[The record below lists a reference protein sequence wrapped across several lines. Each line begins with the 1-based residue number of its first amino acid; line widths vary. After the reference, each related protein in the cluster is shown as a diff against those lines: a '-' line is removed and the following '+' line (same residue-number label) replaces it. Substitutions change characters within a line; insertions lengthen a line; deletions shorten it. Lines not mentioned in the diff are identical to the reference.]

1 MLFKNI
7 SILDENFQIRNNI
20 YLKTEDEIITYIGEK
35 CPNQNQDKDKE
46 EESIDGKGLLLLP
59 GFYNSHAHSPM
70 SLLRGYGE
78 GLELHEWLN
87 KKIFPFEKTLNI
99 EDVYWGSLLSMAES
113 MSYGIVSTTD
123 MYFLTDGLAK
133 AVLDSGMKAN
143 ISRSVSN
150 TSRVNPHDD
159 ITFKEMVYTN
169 ESFQGIGSGR
179 IIVDA
184 SLHAEYTND
193 EPTIKAVADYAIENN
208 LRTHIHL
215 AETEREVIEC
225 RRRYGGIS
233 PVELLLRNGVFDVK
247 VTAAHCVWLD
257 DRDREILRDK
267 KVTVA
272 SCPVSNLKLASGI
285 CDVNKLFD
293 EGIRVTIGT
302 DGASSNN
309 SLNFFEEMKIFALL
323 GKYKSKNPARMKAFE
338 VIKSATIDG
347 AIAQGREAC
356 GSLKVGNR
364 ADIIAIDIESPSMN
378 PRDNLINNIVYS
390 SSGRDVRMTMVDGKI
405 LYKDGE
411 FTTLDIEKIKYEVGK
426 RSAFQRM

>member
-46 EESIDGKGLLLLP
+46 EESIDGKGLLLMP

-87 KKIFPFEKTLNI
+87 KKIFPFEKTLNR

-150 TSRVNPHDD
+150 MSQANPHDD

-184 SLHAEYTND
+184 SLHAEYT
-193 EPTIKAVADYAIENN
+193 
-208 LRTHIHL
+208 
-215 AETEREVIEC
+215 
-225 RRRYGGIS
+225 
-233 PVELLLRNGVFDVK
+233 
-247 VTAAHCVWLD
+247 
-257 DRDREILRDK
+257 
-267 KVTVA
+267 
-272 SCPVSNLKLASGI
+272 
-285 CDVNKLFD
+285 
-293 EGIRVTIGT
+293 
-302 DGASSNN
+302 
-309 SLNFFEEMKIFALL
+309 M
-323 GKYKSKNPARMKAFE
+323 
-338 VIKSATIDG
+338 
-347 AIAQGREAC
+347 
-356 GSLKVGNR
+356 
-364 ADIIAIDIESPSMN
+364 MN
-378 PRDNLINNIVYS
+378 PLSKLSQIMQLKTI
-390 SSGRDVRMTMVDGKI
+390 
-405 LYKDGE
+405 
-411 FTTLDIEKIKYEVGK
+411 
-426 RSAFQRM
+426 